1 MRAGIV
7 VVINTA
13 DIKIIYTKSC
23 YMKFRFFIVAAA
35 IAGFAACKSPYK
47 ATDRAKSTTDTTANT
62 SAIMNH
68 PTPATDTAGVS
79 RMDSTKLDP
88 TTKQFPDSAKMDS
101 TSKPLTDSVR
111 TDTTSRT
118 FQDSSRMD
126 STRRDTTSMR
136 NDASKTNPSIDAT
149 ATQSQTPA
157 VVEPVFSK
165 QYPTAANAVWSN
177 YDSLANV
184 PIDMRLTGWK
194 KLDKE
199 DHMVKFDFED
209 ETYYAWYDSNG
220 KWIGSAYTMKDISKL
235 PPKVQTAVQNAIK
248 TRYVGYEISQVNRE
262 LQTGKSA
269 YEVELAKG
277 DTEVRM
283 LVTPAG
289 KITQIFKYS
298 KQKSK

>member
-1 MRAGIV
+1 
-7 VVINTA
+7 
-13 DIKIIYTKSC
+13 
-23 YMKFRFFIVAAA
+23 MKFRFFIVAAA

-47 ATDRAKSTTDTTANT
+47 ATDRGRSTTDTTSNS
-62 SAIMNH
+62 SAIMNN
-68 PTPATDTAGVS
+68 PTPARDTAGAS
-79 RMDSTKLDP
+79 KIDTTKMDP
-88 TTKQFPDSAKMDS
+88 TTRQFPDSAKMDS
-101 TSKPLTDSVR
+101 TKMPVTDPIR
-111 TDTTSRT
+111 TDTTNRT
-118 FQDSSRMD
+118 LQDSSRVD

-136 NDASKTNPSIDAT
+136 NDTLSKKPSVDAT
-149 ATQSQTPA
+149 ATQSQMPA

-194 KLDKE
+194 KLDAE

-220 KWIGSAYTMKDISKL
+220 KWIGSAYTIKDISKL
-235 PPKVQTAVQNAIK
+235 PPKVKTAVQNAIK
-248 TRYVGYEISQVNRE
+248 TRYTGYEITQVNRE

-269 YEVELAKG
+269 YEVELANG
-277 DTEVRM
+277 DKEVRM

-298 KQKSK
+298 AQKSK